1 MEITRITAPMFKLG
15 EELINEYELRNLQLE
30 VAKGLKP
37 FGIELE
43 DSKGQKFFIREDGMI
58 DDEPFGMDIC
68 GMLTMDL
75 LRFNHTLYVPS
86 KPEKSSVT
94 LNVG

>member
-43 DSKGQKFFIREDGMI
+43 DSKGQKFFIREDGLI
-58 DDEPFGMDIC
+58 DAEPFGMDIC
-68 GMLTMDL
+68 GMLAMDL
-75 LRFNHTLYVPS
+75 LSYNSR
-86 KPEKSSVT
+86 KK
-94 LNVG
+94 G

>member
-43 DSKGQKFFIREDGMI
+43 DSEGQKFFIREDGMI
-58 DDEPFGMDIC
+58 DAEPFGMNI
-68 GMLTMDL
+68 GTELAIEL
-75 LRFNHTLYVPS
+75 LYLQKV
-86 KPEKSSVT
+86 
-94 LNVG
+94 

>member
-37 FGIELE
+37 ALIELE
-43 DSKGQKFFIREDGMI
+43 DSKGQKFFIRADGMI
-58 DDEPFGMDIC
+58 DAEPFGMDISAS
-68 GMLTMDL
+68 LAFDL
-75 LRFNHTLYVPS
+75 LCANP
-86 KPEKSSVT
+86 
-94 LNVG
+94 VGY